1 VGIQMIDQS
10 SLKKNFAWLSKT
22 MGFALFMAVA
32 PVSQAALDSVIIDLD
47 QPPPGD
53 TTRGS
58 KYLVELIEVNGT
70 TWTYTFQPT
79 TSQDQI
85 DDPDKGK
92 ASYDIS
98 HQDLDLGA
106 CLDHIDLD
114 ATSAANSGDIE
125 IPTNGDPSAGNF
137 EGLKWE
143 GEGGGTF
150 NLVMDAVYPTGIIEV
165 LIKANIY
172 WGTGLISG
180 PNCIDIPDDFQ
191 CPPETDLIGEFEWDE
206 TGFIPDEVAGSG
218 GIEISEDA
226 TQSGG
231 DWISQINSNYVKAI
245 VMLHVKEGPPPEE
258 VVGEQSVADPHSGA
272 FDNTPIGGLPI
283 QRIKFCGDNDSVL
296 VKDVSM
302 NVDGDKLSWTAS
314 EEDNV
319 KFRVWQLM
327 GEVNSKADN
336 WGSASYDGSELLA
349 PANSAFVLQA
359 IDSSGKNTF
368 HTLGADGNVYTY
380 ELVPVNK

>member
-1 VGIQMIDQS
+1 MFDQS
-10 SLKKNFAWLSKT
+10 SLKNHFTWLLKT
-22 MGFALFMAVA
+22 TSFALFMAVA
-32 PVSQAALDSVIIDLD
+32 PVSQAAIDSVIIDLD

-58 KYLVELIEVNGT
+58 KYLVELIAVNGT

-79 TSQDQI
+79 TSQDEI

-98 HQDLDLGA
+98 HQDLGLGA
-106 CLDHIDLD
+106 CLEHVDLD
-114 ATSAANSGDIE
+114 ATKAENPGNVE
-125 IPTNGDPSAGNF
+125 IPTNGDPSAGDF
-137 EGLKWE
+137 IGLKWDQS
-143 GEGGGTF
+143 GGGTF
-150 NLVMDAVYPTGIIEV
+150 KLVMDAVYPMGIIEV
-165 LIKANIY
+165 LIKANVY
-172 WGTGLISG
+172 WGTGPISG
-180 PNCIDIPDDFQ
+180 PDCGGGGTIDKFE

-206 TGFIPDEVAGSG
+206 TGFIPDENAGSG
-218 GIEISEDA
+218 GIEISAGA

-231 DWISQINSNYVKAI
+231 DWISQIESNYVEAI

-258 VVGEQSVADPHSGA
+258 IVGKQIVANPHSGS
-272 FDNTPIGGLPI
+272 FDNAPIDGLPI
-283 QRIKFCGDNDSVL
+283 QRIKFCGDNDSLL

-302 NVDGDKLSWTAS
+302 NVDGDNLSWTAS
-314 EEDNV
+314 EQDNV

-336 WGSASYDGSELLA
+336 WGNASYDGSELLA
-349 PANSAFVLQA
+349 PANSEFVLQA
-359 IDSSGKNTF
+359 IDINGKNTF
-368 HTLGADGNVYTY
+368 HVLGADGNVYTY